1 VNLDSRLV
9 AGRYRLEQ
17 RVATGAMGAVWR
29 AHDERLNR
37 TVALKELLIA
47 PGLTDAD
54 AQAATDRAM
63 REGRIAARLQHPHAI
78 CVYDVALDS
87 GTGAGS
93 QLVPWLVMEYLP
105 SRSLAAVLA
114 EYGTLEPREAA
125 RIGQQVATA
134 LAVAHEAGIVHR
146 DVKPGNVLLGLD
158 GIAKITDFGISRAS
172 WDATVTS
179 TGVLAGTPAYFAPEV
194 ARGEAPGPASDVF
207 SLGSTLYVTVEGVPP
222 FGVDDNALA
231 MLRTVAEGRVRP
243 AQQAGPLST
252 VLTQLL
258 ADDPAARPTMAQ
270 AVAALSRVANQP
282 MTDPSMS
289 RPPTSRPPRSRP
301 PRSRRTASRPPRP
314 RAPAAHVS
322 TMPTAVDLPASPPRG
337 GAAVSRPAARG
348 VLWWRRPAVLFAA
361 TGCLVVLAV
370 VLGVVSNLAVPTA
383 GRGQLAVD
391 TPAAPPVP
399 GGGALPQPG
408 PATPAQP
415 APLEAAQLEQTVRT
429 YYGLLPQD
437 TAVAWQ
443 YLGTAERAQG
453 FQQYDQF
460 WAGINRLSIR
470 GPVVVQGDTV
480 LVNLVFEPT
489 NRNRTL
495 ERYRLTMGNSPD
507 GRVLIE
513 SDSRISGVT
522 LTAAHSH
529 R

>member
-1 VNLDSRLV
+1 VNPDNRLV
-9 AGRYRLEQ
+9 TGRYRLDQ
-17 RVATGAMGAVWR
+17 RIATGAMGAVWR

-47 PGLTDAD
+47 PGLAQAD
-54 AQAATDRAM
+54 AQTATDRAM

-114 EYGTLEPREAA
+114 EYGTLAPREAA
-125 RIGQQVATA
+125 RIGQQVAAALTA
-134 LAVAHEAGIVHR
+134 AHEAGIVHR
-146 DVKPGNVLLGLD
+146 DVKPGNVLLGPD

-207 SLGSTLYVTVEGVPP
+207 SLGSTLYVAVEGVPP

-243 AQQAGPLST
+243 AQQAGPLSA
-252 VLTQLL
+252 VLMQLL
-258 ADDPAARPTMAQ
+258 ADDPARRPTMTH
-270 AVAALSRVANQP
+270 AVAALGTVADRS
-282 MTDPSMS
+282 TDEA
-289 RPPTSRPPRSRP
+289 PRSRP
-301 PRSRRTASRPPRP
+301 LRPHT
-314 RAPAAHVS
+314 PAALVS
-322 TMPTAVDLPASPPRG
+322 SMLTAVDLPASPPRG
-337 GAAVSRPAARG
+337 VAARRRRAAQG
-348 VLWWRRPAVLFAA
+348 ALWWRRPAALFAA
-361 TGCLVVLAV
+361 AGCLVFLAV
-370 VLGVVSNLAVPTA
+370 ALGVVSNGAVPTA
-383 GRGQLAVD
+383 DRGQLAATPPVPD
-391 TPAAPPVP
+391 VGAPPNPLPAAPAP
-399 GGGALPQPG
+399 
-408 PATPAQP
+408 PAQAQP
-415 APLEAAQLEQTVRT
+415 AQLEQTVRA

-437 TAVAWQ
+437 TTAAWQ
-443 YLGTAERAQG
+443 YLGTAQRAQG
-453 FQQYDQF
+453 FQQYNDF
-460 WAGINRLSIR
+460 WNGINRVSIR
-470 GPVVVQGDTV
+470 GPVAVQGDTV

-495 ERYRLTMGNSPD
+495 EHYRLTMGTSPD
-507 GRVLIE
+507 GRVLIQ
-513 SDSRISGVT
+513 SAARISGVT
-522 LTAAHSH
+522 LTAAHPH